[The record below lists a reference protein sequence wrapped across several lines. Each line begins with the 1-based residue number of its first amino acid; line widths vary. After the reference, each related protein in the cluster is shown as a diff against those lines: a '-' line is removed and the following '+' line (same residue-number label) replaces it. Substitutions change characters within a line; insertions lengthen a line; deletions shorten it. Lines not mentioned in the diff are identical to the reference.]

1 MKNRAVSAPRRPQP
15 MPPSRMGNQPPPPQ
29 QNSRPPQ
36 QQQQQQQQPQP
47 QPQQNNKHKISI
59 SDAIGLTTIRLSKVE
74 QFISKFQENNDGFE
88 SNQGLY
94 QFNDNSNNNTDVFEI
109 INTRLNNIEQVINNN
124 KIQER
129 LLKCE
134 NDLADT
140 KDLLIKLV
148 LKHEKLST
156 DITTRLNAHDAYILE
171 QKTKCYINEKSQTDN
186 LQIDYD
192 TTDNEQNVDD
202 SVVIQPSDNTDTSS
216 F

>member
-36 QQQQQQQQPQP
+36 QQQQQQQQPQ
-47 QPQQNNKHKISI
+47 QQNNKHKISI

-109 INTRLNNIEQVINNN
+109 INTRLNIIEQVVNNN

-140 KDLLIKLV
+140 
-148 LKHEKLST
+148 
-156 DITTRLNAHDAYILE
+156 
-171 QKTKCYINEKSQTDN
+171 
-186 LQIDYD
+186 
-192 TTDNEQNVDD
+192 
-202 SVVIQPSDNTDTSS
+202 
-216 F
+216 

>member
-1 MKNRAVSAPRRPQP
+1 MKNRAISAPRRPQP
-15 MPPSRMGNQPPPPQ
+15 MPPTRMGNQPPP
-29 QNSRPPQ
+29 Q
-36 QQQQQQQQPQP
+36 QQQQQNSRQPP
-47 QPQQNNKHKISI
+47 QPQQNIKPKISV

-94 QFNDNSNNNTDVFEI
+94 QFNENSNNNTDVFEI
-109 INTRLNNIEQVINNN
+109 INTRLNNIEQIVNNN

-129 LLKCE
+129 LLKFE

-148 LKHEKLST
+148 LKHEKLFT

-171 QKTKCYINEKSQTDN
+171 QKTKCYINENSQTDN

-192 TTDNEQNVDD
+192 TTDKEPIDDD

>member
-15 MPPSRMGNQPPPPQ
+15 MPPSRMGNQPPPQQ
-29 QNSRPPQ
+29 QNSRPQ
-36 QQQQQQQQPQP
+36 QQQQQ

-88 SNQGLY
+88 STQGLY

-148 LKHEKLST
+148 LKHEKMST
-156 DITTRLNAHDAYILE
+156 DITARLNAHDAYILE

-192 TTDNEQNVDD
+192 TTDNEQIVDD
-202 SVVIQPSDNTDTSS
+202 SLDIQPSDNTDTSS

>member
-29 QNSRPPQ
+29 QNSRP
-36 QQQQQQQQPQP
+36 QQQQQQPQ

-109 INTRLNNIEQVINNN
+109 INTRLNNIEQVVNNN

-192 TTDNEQNVDD
+192 ATDNEEIVDD